1 MKRSQF
7 MINTLKETP
16 KEAAVISH
24 VLMMRTCMIK
34 QLTAGIYSYMPLA
47 LRSIRKIENIVRQ
60 ELNAAGCQELLM
72 PMVQPATLWE
82 ESGRWKDYG
91 KELLRFNDRKD
102 NAYCLGPTH
111 EEVITDIAR
120 SEVRSYKDLPM
131 NLYQIQTKFRDEIRP
146 RFGLMRGREFI
157 MKDAYSFDADAEGMD
172 KSFDDMYEAYKKIF
186 QRCDLKFR
194 PVEAD
199 AGAIGGDFSREFHV
213 LAGSGE
219 DQIFSCTSC
228 DYAANS
234 ERCEVTQPEALKLE
248 ATPADPQEVETP
260 GRKTIEALSQFL
272 KVEPQSCIKTLL
284 YITEEGQLVGAVIP
298 GHRELNEVALKN
310 AIDCIALELAT
321 DARSYEAHGFCPG
334 YLGPIGWPKDV
345 PLFVD
350 PEVMAMT
357 SCVTGANKTD
367 VHFTG
372 VVPAHHFKNAR
383 VVTLRLAETGGKC
396 PRCADGVFESY
407 RGIEVGHIFKLGS
420 KYSESMKATF
430 LDTDGKEQVMLMG
443 CYGLGIGRTM
453 AAAIEQNHDDH
464 GIIWPAR
471 IAPFHV
477 MLLNLD
483 IKDEQTSKVADG
495 IYKELWSRG
504 VETLL
509 DDSPLRPGPKFK
521 DADLIGLPLQV
532 TVGARSLKNGVIELK
547 VRRTGEKRT
556 VPLEDGVSEII
567 EALKTM
573 GWGEAPSGM
582 V

>member
-1 MKRSQF
+1 

-16 KEAAVISH
+16 KEAVVVSH
-24 VLMMRTCMIK
+24 ILMMRTCMIK

-47 LRSIRKIENIVRQ
+47 LRTIRKIENIVRE

-91 KELLRFNDRKD
+91 KELLRFDDRKD
-102 NAYCLGPTH
+102 NPYCLGPTH
-111 EEVITDIAR
+111 EEVITDIVR
-120 SEVRSYKDLPM
+120 NEVRSYKDLPI

-157 MKDAYSFDADAEGMD
+157 MKDAYSFDVDAAGMD
-172 KSFDDMYEAYKKIF
+172 RSFDEMFEAYKKIF
-186 QRCDLKFR
+186 ERCDLKFR

-199 AGAIGGDFSREFHV
+199 AGSIGGDFSREFHV
-213 LAGSGE
+213 LAQSGE
-219 DQIFSCTSC
+219 DEIFSCTSC

-234 ERCEVTQPEALKLE
+234 ERCEVSQPKPFTVEGAPPE
-248 ATPADPQEVETP
+248 PEEVDTPAV
-260 GRKTIEALSQFL
+260 KTIEDLSKFL
-272 KVEPQSCIKTLL
+272 KVAPEKCVKTLL
-284 YITEEGQLVGAVIP
+284 YTTEEGDMIGAVIA

-310 AIDCIALELAT
+310 AVDCIALEMVTAQE
-321 DARSYEAHGFCPG
+321 SYAKHNFCPG
-334 YLGPIGWPKDV
+334 FLGPIGWPKDV
-345 PLFVD
+345 PLYVD
-350 PEVMAMT
+350 AEVMAME
-357 SCVTGANKTD
+357 SCVTGANKKD
-367 VHFTG
+367 VHLTN
-372 VVPAHHFKNAR
+372 VVPAHHFKGAR
-383 VVTLRLAETGGKC
+383 VLTLRLAQTGETC
-396 PRCADGVFESY
+396 PRCQEGVFESH
-407 RGIEVGHIFKLGS
+407 RGVEVGHIFKLGS

-430 LDTDGKEQVMLMG
+430 LDADGKEQVMLMG
-443 CYGLGIGRTM
+443 CYGLGISRTM
-453 AAAIEQNHDDH
+453 AAAIEQNHDEN

-483 IKDEQTSKVADG
+483 IKDEQTAEVADG
-495 IYKELWSRG
+495 IYKELWSQG

-509 DDSPLRPGPKFK
+509 DDTPMRPGPKFK

-532 TVGARSLKNGVIELK
+532 TVGARSLKNGVVELK
-547 VRRTGEKRT
+547 VRRTGEKRS
-556 VPLEDGVSEII
+556 VPVGEAVKEII
-567 EALKTM
+567 EALKGM